1 VRIRALVALIAVP
14 LLLGAMSACE
24 SNVGKAATVNGQRI
38 SDSDVDGYLT
48 ANAVPFQSTDQNGQ
62 TTEIVPRTVVLG
74 TLLRQSVLLHALVEN
89 GGEPS
94 QTEIDTGRTS
104 ALQGLD
110 EAEFTRQVVA
120 RGFTPGFAPVLIQA
134 SSYLAVLQA
143 RADSGGAKIQDQITT
158 TVNQTPVSV
167 NPRYGTWDP
176 KSASITGDPAD
187 AAKSFLTISAT
198 SSTS

>member
-1 VRIRALVALIAVP
+1 VRIRFLVALIAVP
-14 LLLGAMSACE
+14 VLLGAVSGCD

-74 TLLRQSVLLHALVEN
+74 TLLRESVLHHALVEN

-94 QTEIDTGRTS
+94 QTELDSGRTS
-104 ALQGLD
+104 ALQGLA
-110 EAEFTRQVVA
+110 EADFTHQVVA
-120 RGFTPGFAPVLIQA
+120 RGFTPEFAPVLIQA
-134 SSYLAVLQA
+134 STYLAVLQA
-143 RADSGGAKIQDQITT
+143 RAETGGNKVQNAITT
-158 TVNQTPVSV
+158 SVNDAPVSV

-187 AAKSFLTISAT
+187 AAKSFLTVSAT
-198 SSTS
+198 SSAG